1 MALLFT
7 SLLTLATVGLHRPS
21 LLPAGVTST
30 PRSTCH
36 GVHPLVTGRREAAHS
51 LSFNQT
57 VCIDLA
63 MWFMTI

>member
-1 MALLFT
+1 MALPFA
-7 SLLTLATVGLHRPS
+7 SLLYPCDGRLTQPLAALSRCHVDAEIYLPRRP
-21 LLPAGVTST
+21 
-30 PRSTCH
+30 
-36 GVHPLVTGRREAAHS
+36 PLVTGRREAAHS

>member
-1 MALLFT
+1 MGLPFT
-7 SLLTLATVGLHRPS
+7 SLLTLATAGRHSPS
-21 LLPAGVTST
+21 LLAAGVTST

-36 GVHPLVTGRREAAHS
+36 SVHPLVTGRREAAHS

-57 VCIDLA
+57 VCIDLT